1 MAVNRRRSVRRAI
14 GYRARIV
21 ASDGSWTRDC
31 RVLDV
36 SQSGAK
42 LAIDQPAELPSDF
55 ILALSERGAAMRRC
69 HVVWTAE
76 REIGVKF
83 ERPAAEAS
91 SASSSRR

>member
-1 MAVNRRRSVRRAI
+1 MSANRRKSVRRAI
-14 GYRARIV
+14 GYKAKVV

-83 ERPAAEAS
+83 ERPAAEVS

>member
-1 MAVNRRRSVRRAI
+1 METNRRRSVRRAI
-14 GYRARIV
+14 GYSARIV

-83 ERPAAEAS
+83 ERPAEAN